1 VNQNDVTREQLDQ
14 IGADPLVN
22 SGFEDEQPLPEADE
36 GAKEREDA
44 AR

>member
-1 VNQNDVTREQLDQ
+1 VKQNDVTRERLDQ

-22 SGFEDEQPLPEADE
+22 SGFEDEQPFPEADE
-36 GAKEREDA
+36 DTKKREEA

>member
-1 VNQNDVTREQLDQ
+1 VNQDDVTRERLEQ

-36 GAKEREDA
+36 DAKDWEDA
-44 AR
+44 AK